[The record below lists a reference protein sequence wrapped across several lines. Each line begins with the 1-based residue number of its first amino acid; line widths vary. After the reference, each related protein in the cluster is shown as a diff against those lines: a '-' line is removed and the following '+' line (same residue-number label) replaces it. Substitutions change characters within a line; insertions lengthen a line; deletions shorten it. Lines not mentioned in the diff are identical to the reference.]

1 MARAKRRGRMRRSR
15 AWGGVGP
22 RLPLP
27 ARSSPSPP
35 RPRPGSAA
43 EGEGRR
49 MPCGK
54 LCAREVLCV
63 RVRVVCTRVCVSSS
77 AGGSVFT
84 LVCVPEYARVTP
96 WGSYTS
102 VCMLHACG
110 GRCVDCACAC
120 MAVCIRARR
129 CVPVWVSCTR
139 LYGWRA
145 PCIRV
150 GLHICICM

>member
-1 MARAKRRGRMRRSR
+1 MRRSR

-63 RVRVVCTRVCVSSS
+63 RVRVVCTRV
-77 AGGSVFT
+77 
-84 LVCVPEYARVTP
+84 
-96 WGSYTS
+96 
-102 VCMLHACG
+102 
-110 GRCVDCACAC
+110 
-120 MAVCIRARR
+120 
-129 CVPVWVSCTR
+129 
-139 LYGWRA
+139 
-145 PCIRV
+145 
-150 GLHICICM
+150 